1 MLPEGWKR
9 STVGASCAIRNNLR
23 MPLSAK
29 DRDSMKGPYPY
40 FGPTGQL
47 DSIDHFRIDMPFALI
62 GEDGDHFLKHGS
74 RPMTLFF
81 EGKAN
86 VNNHAHVIADSEQC
100 LAKWFYYF
108 FMHRDLTP
116 VLTRQGVGRYKLT
129 KAGLEQLELALP
141 PVAEQRSI
149 ARLLETWDNAIEATE
164 RLLAN
169 SRRQKEDL
177 MSVLLRGQV
186 GGRPD
191 ASSLRTV
198 KLSSVFE
205 RVARKNAEGNDNV
218 LTISAQQGL
227 ISQREFFSKSVASRD
242 LSGYTLLRRGEFA
255 YNKSYSTGYP
265 FGAIKPLLAY
275 EAGVVSSLY
284 LCFKFRD
291 GVDADPDFF
300 RHYFEAGML
309 EQEIAGIAQE
319 GARNHGLLNVGI
331 DDFFG
336 LQLTVPD
343 VHTQRRL
350 ASVLNTAEEEEQ
362 SIAAQVEKLRAEKRA
377 IMAEVLTGKRRVR
390 VQPTESTP

>member
-1 MLPEGWKR
+1 
-9 STVGASCAIRNNLR
+9 
-23 MPLSAK
+23 
-29 DRDSMKGPYPY
+29 
-40 FGPTGQL
+40 
-47 DSIDHFRIDMPFALI
+47 
-62 GEDGDHFLKHGS
+62 
-74 RPMTLFF
+74 
-81 EGKAN
+81 
-86 VNNHAHVIADSEQC
+86 
-100 LAKWFYYF
+100 
-108 FMHRDLTP
+108 MHRDLTP

-141 PVAEQRSI
+141 PLAEQRSI
-149 ARLLETWDNAIEATE
+149 VRLLETWDSAIEATE

-177 MSVLLRGQV
+177 MSVLLRGQA

-191 ASSLRTV
+191 ASSHRTV

-309 EQEIAGIAQE
+309 EQELAGIAQE

-336 LQLTVPD
+336 LQLKVPD
-343 VHTQRRL
+343 VHTQRQL
-350 ASVLNTAEEEEQ
+350 ASVLNTADEEER
-362 SIAAQVEKLRAEKRA
+362 SIAAQLEKLRVEKRA
-377 IMAEVLTGKRRVR
+377 IMAEVLTGRRRVR
-390 VQPTESTP
+390 VQPTECTP